1 MPVETHPRR
10 RAAKGVVAILAL
22 GLAAATACGSPSAG
36 SGAGGGGT
44 TVRLQNYAG
53 GSTYLAYLTKQ
64 LGFFEHEGLDV
75 EIVDV
80 STGPQA
86 ANALLSGSLDA
97 ALLNPFLVEPLLS
110 QGQKL
115 ELISGQK
122 GPYPSLV
129 GSKELT
135 QTGWPRSLEQLK
147 GKSIGVLALG
157 GADQTMCEIA
167 LRGAGVDKRD
177 VTFVATGSGQGTG
190 AALSTGNV
198 DAGCVSDVPTASL
211 SAEGFP
217 VLFDF
222 VNPKDPVEEYP
233 EEVRAVTGDFSY
245 LQYWSRSEWAQKN
258 PQKVDGLRRA
268 FAKTVAWMRDPAHGD
283 ELVSI
288 MSASPYHVE
297 TLADSTF
304 ADFVKRSVTLY
315 HVRFSDDSARTWMHI
330 MGDIRDT
337 PMPPTSE
344 WVDESTPATQAEVD
358 ELLTAAPGN

>member
-1 MPVETHPRR
+1 MVI
-10 RAAKGVVAILAL
+10 VALA
-22 GLAAATACGSPSAG
+22 LAAATGCGSPSSGPG
-36 SGAGGGGT
+36 SGSGT

-53 GSTYLAYLTKQ
+53 GSTYLAYLTKH
-64 LGFFEHEGLDV
+64 LGFFEREGLDA

-122 GPYPSLV
+122 GPYPALV
-129 GSKELT
+129 GSKKMTE
-135 QTGWPRSLEQLK
+135 TGWPRSLEQLK
-147 GKSIGVLALG
+147 GKNIGVLALG

-167 LRGAGVDKRD
+167 LRGAGVGATD

-190 AALSTGNV
+190 AALATGNV

-211 SAEGFP
+211 TADGFP

-222 VNPKDPVEEYP
+222 VNPQDPVEEYP
-233 EEVRAVTGDFSY
+233 EDVRAVTGDFSY
-245 LQYWSRSEWAQKN
+245 LQYWSRTEWAQEN
-258 PQKVDGLRRA
+258 PQKVDGMRRA
-268 FAKTVAWMRDPAHGD
+268 FANTVAWMRNPANAD

-288 MSASPYHVE
+288 MKESPYHV
-297 TLADSTF
+297 DTF
-304 ADFVKRSVTLY
+304 PDEEFAEFIRGSVSLY
-315 HVRFSDDSARTWMHI
+315 NVGFSNESAQTWMHI
-330 MGDIRDT
+330 MGDIRKT
-337 PMPPTSE
+337 PLPPQTE
-344 WVDESTPATQAEVD
+344 WVEESTPTTQAEVD
-358 ELLTAAPGN
+358 QLLTAPSGN